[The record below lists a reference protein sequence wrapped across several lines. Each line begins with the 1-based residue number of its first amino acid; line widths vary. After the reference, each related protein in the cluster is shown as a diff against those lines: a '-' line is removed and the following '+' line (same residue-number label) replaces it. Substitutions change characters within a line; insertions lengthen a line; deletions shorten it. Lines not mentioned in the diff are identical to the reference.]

1 MRGAAWGWREAWG
14 GTPVDRPATSLN
26 LLLLSS
32 FSFTAGPT
40 ALAPP
45 AASALAHDAWLE
57 WEERVLRPAAVG
69 GAPAADLEAALATLA
84 RAVGGA
90 DAGAAHLSGGPE
102 PALADVAVFF
112 TLAGEEEVRD

>member
-1 MRGAAWGWREAWG
+1 M
-14 GTPVDRPATSLN
+14 
-26 LLLLSS
+26 
-32 FSFTAGPT
+32 
-40 ALAPP
+40 
-45 AASALAHDAWLE
+45 
-57 WEERVLRPAAVG
+57 G